1 MGVSFLLK
9 RRHERSFLPIQ
20 FAQNKKLVATDIGGD
35 FKQCSTIVVATASA
49 RQETDR
55 GDRTDRTDTGD
66 FDQISREEVER
77 DAHLG
82 GGLFNCYPGGAIFS
96 KRTKILTPLL
106 YGSIFSPPP
115 TPQKNILPPPHA
127 ADNNC
132 VLFSHT
138 RQKTFHP
145 MKIFNHNSSYPLPF
159 PSPCLKKEI
168 KFDILIRLSPPFY
181 LTIFEE
187 KVRIDDPKFR
197 NVSFL
202 SYSPLPNA
210 LKWLFFLLLDIEEKM
225 LKDF

>member
-35 FKQCSTIVVATASA
+35 FRECSTIVVATASA

-96 KRTKILTPLL
+96 KRTKILTP
-106 YGSIFSPPP
+106 SCTDQFFTPPHP
-115 TPQKNILPPPHA
+115 AKKYFTSPPHA

-168 KFDILIRLSPPFY
+168 KFDILIRLFPPPF
-181 LTIFEE
+181 
-187 KVRIDDPKFR
+187 
-197 NVSFL
+197 
-202 SYSPLPNA
+202 LPHH
-210 LKWLFFLLLDIEEKM
+210 F
-225 LKDF
+225 

>member
-1 MGVSFLLK
+1 MGPFS
-9 RRHERSFLPIQ
+9 R
-20 FAQNKKLVATDIGGD
+20 GG
-35 FKQCSTIVVATASA
+35 KCS
-49 RQETDR
+49 
-55 GDRTDRTDTGD
+55 
-66 FDQISREEVER
+66 
-77 DAHLG
+77 G
-82 GGLFNCYPGGAIFS
+82 GIRICHMIPDLFSCHGF
-96 KRTKILTPLL
+96 
-106 YGSIFSPPP
+106 
-115 TPQKNILPPPHA
+115 PPPHA